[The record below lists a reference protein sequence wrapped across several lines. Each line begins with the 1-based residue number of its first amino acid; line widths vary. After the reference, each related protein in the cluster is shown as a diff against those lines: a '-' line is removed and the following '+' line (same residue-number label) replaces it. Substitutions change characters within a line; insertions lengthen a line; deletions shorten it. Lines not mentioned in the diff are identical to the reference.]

1 MTIADYDKPFTTIPS
16 AFAAAVTTASATI
29 PAVTP
34 SSITPAAFQA
44 AVQSAVARAALAATK
59 GPDTLDGGAVGGPT
73 AGLTGTPKT

>member
-44 AVQSAVARAALAATK
+44 AVQAAE
-59 GPDTLDGGAVGGPT
+59 T
-73 AGLTGTPKT
+73 A